1 MPRYQFFTFPNNQ
14 ITDFTYLE
22 VDSEYYQAD
31 KLALIDQNFEL
42 DGGPIT
48 AATSVDAVKKYN
60 RDFSRISQEQVK
72 MSFSYVLIEGVIA
85 LWKWIRNK

>member
-22 VDSEYYQAD
+22 VDSEYYQAG

-42 DGGPIT
+42 DGGPIK
-48 AATSVDAVKKYN
+48 ASTSVDAVKKYN